1 MTATANTRPGVTHKV
16 RIGDFTGFITVNEDP
31 GEVFIHDFGK
41 LGSAMQ
47 GWADA
52 YAIMVSLY
60 WQSKGDLYTIAERF
74 AHKSFEPCGPTD
86 NPDIPSCASLPD
98 YIFRW
103 LALRWDDDDLKS
115 ILGIDHPPKEI

>member
-1 MTATANTRPGVTHKV
+1 MTMDIRERPGVTHKV
-16 RIGDFTGFITVNEDP
+16 RIGEFTGFITINEDP

-60 WQSKGDLYTIAERF
+60 WQAHGNLLPIATRF
-74 AHKSFEPCGPTD
+74 AKKRFQPCGKTD
-86 NPDIPSCASLPD
+86 NPEIPTCDSLPD

-103 LALRWDDDDLKS
+103 LALRWDDPDLKA
-115 ILGIDHPPKEI
+115 ILEMTA